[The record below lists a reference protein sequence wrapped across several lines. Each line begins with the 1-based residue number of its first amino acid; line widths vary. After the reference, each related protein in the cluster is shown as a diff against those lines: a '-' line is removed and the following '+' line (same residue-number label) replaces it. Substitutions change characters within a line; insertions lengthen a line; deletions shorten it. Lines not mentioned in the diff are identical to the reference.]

1 MALVYLSHTKEAAS
15 FMTIE
20 QTIRNKVEQEFNPQT
35 VTLLNESHMHA
46 GPAANSHFNL
56 TLVSDLFDGKR
67 PVARHQMVYK
77 VLADE
82 LAGEVH
88 ALALHLFTPQEWLQA
103 GQSSQASPNCQGA
116 NK

>member
-1 MALVYLSHTKEAAS
+1 MAIVYLSHPKEAAS

-20 QTIRNKVEQEFNPQT
+20 QTIRNKVEQELTPISIII
-35 VTLLNESHMHA
+35 LNESHMHS

-56 TLVSDLFDGKR
+56 TLVSDQFDGKR

-77 VLADE
+77 VLAEE

-88 ALALHLFTPQEWLQA
+88 ALALHLFTPDEWQA
-103 GQSSQASPNCQGA
+103 AGNSSQPSPNCHGGH
-116 NK
+116 